1 MVMEFG
7 QVHLASYKHMSGNE
21 EIETNKYQS
30 WIRALDAKLYFK
42 ILKNKIPQLPLKFWE
57 FRQTFVY
64 ST

>member
-30 WIRALDAKLYFK
+30 
-42 ILKNKIPQLPLKFWE
+42 
-57 FRQTFVY
+57 
-64 ST
+64 